1 MRGLP
6 LFLPLPLGVSFFLF
20 FWGSPKGW
28 QFFKVLDEQSLAIKL
43 ATPEIYNCQ
52 TLYAPFSANRYDG
65 CVEKRPLRR
74 SLVHNNKRGAVN
86 GDHEEEEDEESGKLE
101 TRRQSCHCQE
111 WET

>member
-1 MRGLP
+1 ML
-6 LFLPLPLGVSFFLF
+6 LFLF

-28 QFFKVLDEQSLAIKL
+28 QFFKVLAEQSLAIKL

-86 GDHEEEEDEESGKLE
+86 GDHEEQEEEDEEKWKTGNPQTKLSLPRVGNVNVA
-101 TRRQSCHCQE
+101 TV
-111 WET
+111 